1 MSRLKRDLVEDRM
14 SAPVYDHHRFD
25 ASQPPWRTISIL
37 RLVLVGLSMHS
48 VLDLES
54 ERRVV
59 MDWLIAQEPVHSYIA
74 DSETVRDSCPP

>member
-1 MSRLKRDLVEDRM
+1 M
-14 SAPVYDHHRFD
+14 
-25 ASQPPWRTISIL
+25 WWTTSIL

>member
-37 RLVLVGLSMHS
+37 RLVLVGLSMHYWMTVNGIGPGLAPH
-48 VLDLES
+48 VL
-54 ERRVV
+54 
-59 MDWLIAQEPVHSYIA
+59 
-74 DSETVRDSCPP
+74 